1 MDKFSDWG
9 RRFFCGIC
17 QILPFHYEGRS
28 RNLISASSPK
38 SRINEFL
45 PQARS
50 PLPFPA
56 GMTPDFTPIYQDLS
70 QMKHFFVD
78 SELATLHSQNS
89 TFSCCWPAP
98 LLLPGHPVSQ
108 EFLSWNSFPPPI
120 SCAERSGQVFAH
132 WVSHHV
138 WRIKY
143 WSYFCCKAWRN
154 KMLSVFLKV
163 VFASFPALPR
173 DVFFSSEWNLWMAQG
188 VCCAQCV
195 CTSSFSPPTPG
206 ILPDDPFSLLH
217 LFQIPLPKLTDSLSC
232 PRSGNFSFIPGG
244 RNAQARES
252 NIALQ
257 RL

>member
-1 MDKFSDWG
+1 MN
-9 RRFFCGIC
+9 FCPRPDPRCLFQQGWPLTSLQSIKTSPKWSISLW
-17 QILPFHYEGRS
+17 ILSWPLSTARIPLFPAADQLHSSFQGTLS
-28 RNLISASSPK
+28 ARNSSPGIP
-38 SRINEFL
+38 S
-45 PQARS
+45 
-50 PLPFPA
+50 
-56 GMTPDFTPIYQDLS
+56 
-70 QMKHFFVD
+70 
-78 SELATLHSQNS
+78 
-89 TFSCCWPAP
+89 
-98 LLLPGHPVSQ
+98 LLPSAVLGEVGR
-108 EFLSWNSFPPPI
+108 FLHT
-120 SCAERSGQVFAH
+120 E
-132 WVSHHV
+132 SHTM

-206 ILPDDPFSLLH
+206 ILPDAPFFLLH